1 MVNSR
6 DANDRIA
13 AIVSIDQLID
23 LNYDDQRKI
32 TRFSNYL
39 RNVLTNQ
46 HGDATTVLMV
56 TRALGRLAKA
66 SDSTTSKTLTAEWVD
81 FETKRAL
88 EWLEGDNSS
97 GGSGSGSSS
106 HSRHNKDDGRRYA
119 AVYVLKELAE
129 NAPTLF
135 FAHAVDFL
143 KYIWNGLR
151 DLSPL
156 VRDGSKLAL
165 SAVLTLVS
173 ERYSLNNTWYE
184 DLFEKTKQGL
194 SPNKPP
200 EHIHGSLLVIEEL
213 LNHAPEFMN
222 RNMSFTCDTVLQYA
236 NDKDKLVK
244 NTVIR
249 LIPSLATVYQKH
261 FVDVYFERSIRIM
274 MTVLNSGSNERAL
287 TFIALGHL
295 SKQVGEEPLKP
306 HIDTIMTAIKDGI
319 TPRNRRVFVP
329 EALTCLS
336 MVGEAVGEVIAVYV
350 SNMLGMLLLFSY
362 FSTCRVGTIFPY

>member
-1 MVNSR
+1 MSAPSFTLTTSSGGGDAQLKEILSSLKRKDATDATRQKYAIELRNYVRCSIFCSVVAFTLFSFFKREKKLKLFMSQKYAWKWKNFKVEKIARERSKDSFFNFLEEMNKEIHVMVNSR

-88 EWLEGDNSS
+88 EWLEGDNNS

-143 KYIWNGLR
+143 KYIWNGLDR
-151 DLSPL
+151 KS
-156 VRDGSKLAL
+156 V
-165 SAVLTLVS
+165 V
-173 ERYSLNNTWYE
+173 
-184 DLFEKTKQGL
+184 
-194 SPNKPP
+194 
-200 EHIHGSLLVIEEL
+200 
-213 LNHAPEFMN
+213 
-222 RNMSFTCDTVLQYA
+222 
-236 NDKDKLVK
+236 
-244 NTVIR
+244 
-249 LIPSLATVYQKH
+249 
-261 FVDVYFERSIRIM
+261 
-274 MTVLNSGSNERAL
+274 
-287 TFIALGHL
+287 
-295 SKQVGEEPLKP
+295 
-306 HIDTIMTAIKDGI
+306 
-319 TPRNRRVFVP
+319 
-329 EALTCLS
+329 
-336 MVGEAVGEVIAVYV
+336 
-350 SNMLGMLLLFSY
+350 
-362 FSTCRVGTIFPY
+362 